1 MGAKDH
7 DSEDVFFLVMLSSLA
22 HFASA
27 CQLLLLWSY
36 DHLRESTTWCFP
48 RDSNPHALEHTDLNR
63 ACLPISPG
71 KRTYT
76 VSECPHCTWCHQK
89 DLNLR
94 TRKGADLQ
102 SAAIVRSAMVA
113 CHYVIVKAAP
123 WGSLGVQRASRPLYS
138 HSLAYVG
145 ERCQIVCF
153 RWQIK
158 DHSVGSFSS

>member
-22 HFASA
+22 YFVGVR
-27 CQLLLLWSY
+27 QLLLLWSY
-36 DHLRESTTWCFP
+36 DHLRESTTWCLP

-71 KRTYT
+71 RRAYI
-76 VSECPHCTWCHQK
+76 VSECSHCTWCHQK

-94 TRKGADLQ
+94 TREGADLQ
-102 SAAIVRSAMVA
+102 SAAFVRSAMVA
-113 CHYVIVKAAP
+113 CHYVIFKAAP
-123 WGSLGVQRASRPLYS
+123 WGSLGVQRASQPLYS
-138 HSLAYVG
+138 HSLPWIG

-153 RWQIK
+153 RW
-158 DHSVGSFSS
+158 